1 MTNTNKSKNTRQ
13 MLFIAYNTINYPIY
27 YAFQISSLL
36 HKTITFN
43 DIINNKI
50 LPNKKLPSKSEK
62 NIRGIQ
68 QKRKH
73 CLRSVS
79 QALISPLIVLLL
91 PVMISASTQS
101 ASSFFGSPG
110 APLIFF
116 SGRHHFQY
124 PWGEQKL
131 QRHNMK
137 TFIKRSEPAL
147 PMNECLQNT
156 AVQRA
161 ATALLADLPATSISE
176 DMKRQRRAETA
187 LTETGVECP
196 NDENIREG
204 VMNEDDIREIKPG
217 MPMEMRSICPFFY
230 VENVNERRLPRRI
243 TEVRCLCERPP
254 RRQRTHHTAGIH
266 CEPLHFSIPVLLFE
280 DEQCSEP
287 KRSLE
292 QVTLGCVAV
301 HGASSRSGFLS
312 AIGQPRPLIV
322 TEQQF

>member
-1 MTNTNKSKNTRQ
+1 MPNTNKSKNTRQ
-13 MLFIAYNTINYPIY
+13 MLFIAFNTINYPIY
-27 YAFQISSLL
+27 YAFQLSSFL

-43 DIINNKI
+43 DTINNKTS
-50 LPNKKLPSKSEK
+50 NKKLPGKNDK
-62 NIRGIQ
+62 NIRGNKCLQ
-68 QKRKH
+68 QKHKC

-79 QALISPLIVLLL
+79 QALLSPLIVLLL
-91 PVMISASTQS
+91 PLMIAASTQS
-101 ASSFFGSPG
+101 ASPFFGASG
-110 APLIFF
+110 TPLIFF

-137 TFIKRSEPAL
+137 TFFKRSEPLL
-147 PMNECLQNT
+147 PMDECLQST

-161 ATALLADLPATSISE
+161 ATALLADLPATSIPNE
-176 DMKRQRRAETA
+176 MKRQRRAESA
-187 LTETGVECP
+187 LAETGVECP

-204 VMNEDDIREIKPG
+204 AMNGDDEREIKP
-217 MPMEMRSICPFFY
+217 
-230 VENVNERRLPRRI
+230 RLPRRI

-254 RRQRTHHTAGIH
+254 RRQRSSSHHSAGIH
-266 CEPLHFSIPVLLFE
+266 CEPLHFSIPVLLFD
-280 DEQCSEP
+280 DEQCTEP

-301 HGASSRSGFLS
+301 NGASSRSGFLS

-322 TEQQF
+322 SEQQF